1 MRSLWR
7 GMTRRLRSEA
17 GASSVELLVFFPL
30 LLLIVLLTV
39 QVAGEHLEY
48 AQHLEHDLSFP

>member
-1 MRSLWR
+1 M
-7 GMTRRLRSEA
+7 MTHSTVEAPFSSDRRLLTRS
-17 GASSVELLVFFPL
+17 
-30 LLLIVLLTV
+30 